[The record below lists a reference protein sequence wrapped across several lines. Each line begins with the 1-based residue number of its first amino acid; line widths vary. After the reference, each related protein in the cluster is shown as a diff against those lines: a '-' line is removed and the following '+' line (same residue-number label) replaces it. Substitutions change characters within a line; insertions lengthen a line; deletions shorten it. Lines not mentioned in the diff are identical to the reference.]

1 MASRVPTL
9 LFVDD
14 EPDILDI
21 GRMCF
26 ELGGWKVFTADGVD
40 GAKQVLRQE
49 AIDAVV
55 SDVMMKGASGIDL
68 LRHVRSEHGPEFI
81 FYLLTGCIDDRIS
94 QALEMG
100 AHGVFNKPC
109 DWTSVVSTLQQAVDQ
124 KLLSMLTPR

>member
-1 MASRVPTL
+1 MASRMPTL

-26 ELGGWKVFTADGVD
+26 ELGGWKVFTAEGVD
-40 GAKQVLRQE
+40 GAKQLLRQE

-55 SDVMMKGASGIDL
+55 SDVMMKGESGIDL

-81 FYLLTGCIDDRIS
+81 FYLLTGCIDDRIN
-94 QALEMG
+94 QAMQLG
-100 AHGVFNKPC
+100 AHGIFNKPC
-109 DWTSVVSTLQQAVDQ
+109 DWTSVVDALHEAVEARLQPN
-124 KLLSMLTPR
+124 PR